1 MVALT
6 WLLWLMPLLPL
17 LGFLLNLFVIRQER
31 AAGLLASAMVVASFV
46 VALVA
51 VVGLAGLPEAER
63 RIMSVGWAWIS
74 AGTFQVPFGL
84 MFDPLTAVM
93 TLLVTGVGA
102 LIHIYSIGYM
112 RGDPRV
118 VRYFAY
124 LNLFITMM
132 LFLVMG
138 NNLLVVFLGWEGV
151 GLCSFLL
158 IGFWFERKVA
168 ADAAVKAFV
177 VNRIGDAAFILAM
190 LAVFANFGTLNF
202 YPVELGGV
210 TQPGFLERVPEILG
224 LTFGPSWQPILVV
237 TGITFLLLIGAAGK
251 SAQFPLFV
259 WLPDAMAGPTP
270 VSALI
275 HAATMVTAGVY
286 MMARTEALFVASQAT
301 QSWVMWVGALTALLA
316 GTAAVAQ
323 WDIKRVLAY
332 STISQLGFMVA
343 ACGMGAYGA
352 AIFHLL
358 THGLFKALLFL
369 AAGSVIHGTNDT
381 QDMRRMGGLRKAMP
395 TTFLTYMVGALALA
409 GVVPLAGFWSKDEI
423 LAHALAF
430 GNWPQ
435 LILLF
440 LTSLLTAFY
449 MGRQVALVFYGE
461 QRDPHYH
468 AHESGRVMTVP
479 LIVLAVGTIF
489 GGLLNLPAFFPG
501 QPLAHWLTDWLR
513 PVLAEEPGSFNFW
526 LAALATLGS
535 VGMGYL
541 GWRIYTRNAAR
552 VKVGSKDPAY
562 RFTGDIWDGMEEAW
576 YVDAAYSRFVV
587 QPIRGLASFLARV
600 FDPQGIDGLVM
611 GVARLVG
618 VAGAGVRTL
627 QSGYVRTYALIFT
640 LGALLVLGFMLVFT
654 R

>member
-1 MVALT
+1 MVALN

-31 AAGLLASAMVVASFV
+31 AAGLIASATVVGAFV

-51 VVGLAGLPEAER
+51 AVGLAGLPEEGR

-84 MFDPLTAVM
+84 MLDPLTAVM

-210 TQPGFLERVPEILG
+210 TQPGFLERVFELQG
-224 LTFGPSWQPILVV
+224 QTFGPSWQPILVV

-316 GTAAVAQ
+316 GTAALAQ

-395 TTFLTYMVGALALA
+395 TTFWTYMVGALALA

-423 LAHALAF
+423 LSHALAF

-435 LILLF
+435 LVLLF

-468 AHESGRVMTVP
+468 AHESGQVMTVP

-526 LAALATLGS
+526 IAALATLS
-535 VGMGYL
+535 AVGMGYL

-587 QPIRGLASFLARV
+587 QPVRRLASFLARV

-618 VAGAGVRTL
+618 VAGGGVRTL

>member
-31 AAGLLASAMVVASFV
+31 AAGLLASATVVASFV

-51 VVGLAGLPEAER
+51 AVGLAGLPEEGR

-93 TLLVTGVGA
+93 ALLVTGVGA

-526 LAALATLGS
+526 LAALATLGA

-541 GWRIYTRNAAR
+541 GWRIYTRSAAR
-552 VKVGSKDPAY
+552 VKVGAKDPAY

>member
-51 VVGLAGLPEAER
+51 AVGLAGLPEEGR

-93 TLLVTGVGA
+93 ALLVTGVGA

-301 QSWVMWVGALTALLA
+301 QGWVMWVGALTALLA
-316 GTAAVAQ
+316 GTAALAQ

-526 LAALATLGS
+526 LAALATLGA

-541 GWRIYTRNAAR
+541 GWRIYTRSAAR
-552 VKVGSKDPAY
+552 VKVGAKDPAY

>member
-1 MVALT
+1 MVALN

-31 AAGLLASAMVVASFV
+31 AAGLLASAMVIGAFV

-51 VVGLAGLPEAER
+51 AVGLAGMPEAER

-84 MFDPLTAVM
+84 MLDPLTAVM

-138 NNLLVVFLGWEGV
+138 NNLLVLFLGWEGV

-286 MMARTEALFVASQAT
+286 MMARTEALFQASQAT

-316 GTAAVAQ
+316 GTAALAQ

-395 TTFLTYMVGALALA
+395 TTFWTYMVGALALA

-435 LILLF
+435 LVLLF

-449 MGRQVALVFYGE
+449 MGRQVALVFYGQ

-479 LIVLAVGTIF
+479 LIVLAAGTIF

-618 VAGAGVRTL
+618 VAGGGVRTL

>member
-1 MVALT
+1 MVALN

-17 LGFLLNLFVIRQER
+17 LGCLLNLFVIRQER
-31 AAGLLASAMVVASFV
+31 AAGLIASATVVGAFV

-51 VVGLAGLPEAER
+51 AVGLAGLPEEGR

-84 MFDPLTAVM
+84 MLDPLTAVM

-210 TQPGFLERVPEILG
+210 LQPGFLERVPELQG

-286 MMARTEALFVASQAT
+286 MMARTEALFQASQAT

-316 GTAAVAQ
+316 GTAALAQ

-395 TTFLTYMVGALALA
+395 TTFWTYLVGALALA

-449 MGRQVALVFYGE
+449 MGRQVALVFYGQ

-468 AHESGRVMTVP
+468 AHESGRVITVP

-513 PVLAEEPGSFNFW
+513 PVLAEEPSSFNFW
-526 LAALATLGS
+526 IAALATLGA

-587 QPIRGLASFLARV
+587 QPVRRLSSFLARV

-618 VAGAGVRTL
+618 VAGGGVRTL

>member
-31 AAGLLASAMVVASFV
+31 AAGLLASATVVASFV

-51 VVGLAGLPEAER
+51 AVGLAGLPEEGR

-301 QSWVMWVGALTALLA
+301 QGWVMWVGALTALLA
-316 GTAAVAQ
+316 GTAALAQ

-526 LAALATLGS
+526 LAALATLGA

-587 QPIRGLASFLARV
+587 QPVRGLASFLARV

>member
-449 MGRQVALVFYGE
+449 MGRQVALVFYGQ

-501 QPLAHWLTDWLR
+501 QPLAHLLTDWLR

>member
-1 MVALT
+1 
-6 WLLWLMPLLPL
+6 
-17 LGFLLNLFVIRQER
+17 
-31 AAGLLASAMVVASFV
+31 
-46 VALVA
+46 
-51 VVGLAGLPEAER
+51 
-63 RIMSVGWAWIS
+63 
-74 AGTFQVPFGL
+74 
-84 MFDPLTAVM
+84 
-93 TLLVTGVGA
+93 
-102 LIHIYSIGYM
+102 
-112 RGDPRV
+112 
-118 VRYFAY
+118 
-124 LNLFITMM
+124 
-132 LFLVMG
+132 
-138 NNLLVVFLGWEGV
+138 
-151 GLCSFLL
+151 
-158 IGFWFERKVA
+158 
-168 ADAAVKAFV
+168 
-177 VNRIGDAAFILAM
+177 
-190 LAVFANFGTLNF
+190 
-202 YPVELGGV
+202 
-210 TQPGFLERVPEILG
+210 
-224 LTFGPSWQPILVV
+224 
-237 TGITFLLLIGAAGK
+237 
-251 SAQFPLFV
+251 
-259 WLPDAMAGPTP
+259 
-270 VSALI
+270 
-275 HAATMVTAGVY
+275 
-286 MMARTEALFVASQAT
+286 
-301 QSWVMWVGALTALLA
+301 
-316 GTAAVAQ
+316 
-323 WDIKRVLAY
+323 
-332 STISQLGFMVA
+332 
-343 ACGMGAYGA
+343 
-352 AIFHLL
+352 
-358 THGLFKALLFL
+358 
-369 AAGSVIHGTNDT
+369 
-381 QDMRRMGGLRKAMP
+381 
-395 TTFLTYMVGALALA
+395 VGALALA

-435 LILLF
+435 LVLLF

-526 LAALATLGS
+526 LAALATLGA

-541 GWRIYTRNAAR
+541 GWRIYTRSAAR
-552 VKVGSKDPAY
+552 VKVGAKDPAY

>member
-51 VVGLAGLPEAER
+51 AVGLAGLPEEGR

-93 TLLVTGVGA
+93 ALLVTGVGA

-301 QSWVMWVGALTALLA
+301 QGWVMWVGALTALLA
-316 GTAAVAQ
+316 GTAALAQ

>member
-31 AAGLLASAMVVASFV
+31 AAGLLASATVVASFV

-51 VVGLAGLPEAER
+51 AVGLAGLPEEGR

-93 TLLVTGVGA
+93 ALLVTGVGA

-301 QSWVMWVGALTALLA
+301 QGWVMWVGALTALLA
-316 GTAAVAQ
+316 GTAALAQ

-526 LAALATLGS
+526 LAALATLGA

-541 GWRIYTRNAAR
+541 GWRIYTRSAAR
-552 VKVGSKDPAY
+552 VKVGAKDPAY

>member
-93 TLLVTGVGA
+93 ALLVTGVGA

-286 MMARTEALFVASQAT
+286 MMARTEALFQASQAT

-316 GTAAVAQ
+316 GTAALAQ

-395 TTFLTYMVGALALA
+395 TTFWTYLVGALALA

-449 MGRQVALVFYGE
+449 MGRQVALVFYGQ

-468 AHESGRVMTVP
+468 AHESGRVITVP

-513 PVLAEEPGSFNFW
+513 PVLAEEPSSFNFW
-526 LAALATLGS
+526 IAALATLGA

-587 QPIRGLASFLARV
+587 QPVRRLSSFLARV

-618 VAGAGVRTL
+618 VAGAGVRTA